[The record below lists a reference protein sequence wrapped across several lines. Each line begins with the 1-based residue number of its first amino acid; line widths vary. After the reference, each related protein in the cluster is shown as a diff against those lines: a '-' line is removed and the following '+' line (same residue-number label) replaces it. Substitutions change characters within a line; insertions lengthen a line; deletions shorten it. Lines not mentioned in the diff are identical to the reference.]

1 MAVTK
6 TQLGAKVLE
15 KLGRIG
21 AGESVD
27 SDDQT
32 LVDDAYDSVYEEL
45 RSRHLVDW
53 GSTESIPT
61 WAMLHVRNIVANR
74 VANDFGLARNE
85 QEELSA
91 IKAMGK
97 HVAIDYSYQPVEAD
111 YY

>member
-6 TQLGAKVLE
+6 TLLANKVLE
-15 KLGRIG
+15 KLGRIA

-27 SDDQT
+27 SDDQA
-32 LVDDAYDSVYEEL
+32 VCDDAYESVYEEM

-53 GSTESIPT
+53 GSAESIPT

-85 QEELSA
+85 QEEASA
-91 IKAMGK
+91 FRAMGK
-97 HVAIDYSYQPVEAD
+97 HVAVDYSYQAVKAD